1 MTDINPDHSESNKPR
16 ILIVDDVSENLH
28 VLVNILRDDYLISP
42 ANSGEKALE
51 LAAHTPSFDL
61 ILLDI
66 KMPDIDGYEVL
77 RRLKSNPATS
87 DIPVIFVTALSDSAD
102 EATGLKLGAADYIT
116 KPVNPDLLKL
126 RVLTQLELKR
136 YRRKPTPD
144 LTKLKQ
150 RATLLLVDD
159 SPENLHELTEALKD
173 DYRIM
178 VANSG
183 QKALELANG
192 SSPPDLI
199 LLDVIMPDINGYDV
213 CRRIKTT
220 AEGNRIPIIFI
231 SVIDTIVDKVRGFAI
246 GAADFVTRPYEIDE
260 LRARIRTHL
269 ELSRLEHYFEQIVA
283 EKTVELRHANHEL
296 SLALEGIVNTVTIA
310 VEVRDPYTAGH
321 QRRVAD
327 LAVKIAE
334 KLGLD
339 AERIHGIHLG
349 GMIHDIGKIGIPAEI
364 LSKPSK
370 LSAAEFRLIQ
380 NHAEL
385 GYNILKE
392 VKFPWPIA
400 EMAYQHHER
409 IDGSGYPNG
418 LKGEAILLEARIIAV
433 ADTVESMTSYRPY
446 RPALGMQPAIDEIQ
460 QKRGIIYDA
469 DVVDACLEILQS
481 GYELT

>member
-1 MTDINPDHSESNKPR
+1 MTDTSPAKNETNKPR

-51 LAAHTPSFDL
+51 LATRTPSFDL

-77 RRLKSNPATS
+77 RRLKSNPTTS
-87 DIPVIFVTALSDSAD
+87 DIPVIFVSALSESSD

-136 YRRKPTPD
+136 YRRKPTAD
-144 LTKLKQ
+144 LTKLEK
-150 RATLLLVDD
+150 RSTLLLVDD
-159 SPENLHELTEALKD
+159 TPENLHELNEALKD

-183 QKALELANG
+183 QKALELVNE

-199 LLDVIMPDINGYDV
+199 LLDIIMPDMDGYDV

-246 GAADFVTRPYEIDE
+246 GASDFVTRPYEIDE

-269 ELSRLEHYFEQIVA
+269 ELSRLERYFEQTVA
-283 EKTVELRHANHEL
+283 ERTVELRHANHDL
-296 SLALEGIVNTVTIA
+296 SLALEGIINTVTLA

-327 LAVKIAE
+327 LAAKMAE
-334 KLGLD
+334 KMGLND
-339 AERIHGIHLG
+339 ERIRGIQLG
-349 GMIHDIGKIGIPAEI
+349 GMIHDIGKIGVPAEI
-364 LSKPSK
+364 LSKPSR
-370 LSAAEFRLIQ
+370 LSTTEYKLIQ

-385 GYNILKE
+385 GFNILKD

-400 EMAYQHHER
+400 EIAHQHHER

-418 LKGEAILLEARIIAV
+418 LKGEDILLEARIIAV
-433 ADTVESMTSYRPY
+433 ADTVESMASYRPY
-446 RPALGMQPAIDEIQ
+446 RPALGLQPAIDEI
-460 QKRGIIYDA
+460 KKNRGILYDA
-469 DVVDACLEILQS
+469 NAVDACLDILQS
-481 GYELT
+481 GYVMT